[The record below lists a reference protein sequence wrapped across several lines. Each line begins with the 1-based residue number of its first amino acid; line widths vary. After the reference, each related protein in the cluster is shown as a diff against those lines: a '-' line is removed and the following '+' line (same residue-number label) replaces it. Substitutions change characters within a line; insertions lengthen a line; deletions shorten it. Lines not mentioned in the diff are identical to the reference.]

1 MQFGVFLAA
10 QNIRRDRSATE
21 LYGELLEQAVLA
33 EELGFD
39 CVWLPEH
46 HFVHYISVPD
56 LLQLTIAVADR
67 TKTIRIGGAIFITA
81 FHHPLLLAGSIGEAD
96 HLTRGRFEP
105 GFGKGAVK
113 HELRLL
119 QMPLSEEERQE
130 RFVEFVDVIEN
141 VWARDAMTDFHGKYF
156 DFTGAYVVP
165 RPHSKPHPRF
175 WIAATTPATSA
186 WAGRRGFNLMFASF
200 RNPFARIEEGYRA
213 WEGAGGHRPGS
224 HGRTMF
230 MTNRITYVAPTMEET
245 REFLPYLHEMH
256 RISAAGQVDRERVVD
271 GVRIPQVNLDM
282 TDEELLNNLP
292 IGDPATVA
300 EKVAAYAQL
309 GVDQLSLYASIGQ
322 PHRSVLRS
330 LELFATHV
338 MPHFRESGP
347 R

>member
-1 MQFGVFLAA
+1 A

-21 LYGELLEQAVLA
+21 LYAELLEQAALA

-119 QMPLSEEERQE
+119 QMPLSEAERQE
-130 RFVEFVDVIEN
+130 RFVEFVDVIDK

-156 DFTGAYVVP
+156 
-165 RPHSKPHPRF
+165 
-175 WIAATTPATSA
+175 
-186 WAGRRGFNLMFASF
+186 
-200 RNPFARIEEGYRA
+200 
-213 WEGAGGHRPGS
+213 
-224 HGRTMF
+224 
-230 MTNRITYVAPTMEET
+230 
-245 REFLPYLHEMH
+245 
-256 RISAAGQVDRERVVD
+256 
-271 GVRIPQVNLDM
+271 
-282 TDEELLNNLP
+282 
-292 IGDPATVA
+292 
-300 EKVAAYAQL
+300 
-309 GVDQLSLYASIGQ
+309 
-322 PHRSVLRS
+322 
-330 LELFATHV
+330 
-338 MPHFRESGP
+338 
-347 R
+347 